1 MQIGFAEGEGGG
13 GQGWWSRGGTHL
25 NDQSPDHKVR
35 LMNSFEASVRF
46 ANEMEVMMQAAQ
58 SVPIAHQS
66 PSSVASLDITL
77 KDSCLLPHKYVP
89 RASSGV
95 NVINALLRNG
105 CHIKCRGWERRQ
117 ANEVESLTYGL
128 NWSSCRLKDGADGSV
143 EGRVSFFW
151 GAVFFSCYVFIV
163 WLKDVTGNWP
173 RPRVLFDLSF
183 QVDLV
188 EEHVENLK
196 DWRNLHAY
204 HEWTS
209 GLLAV

>member
-1 MQIGFAEGEGGG
+1 
-13 GQGWWSRGGTHL
+13 
-25 NDQSPDHKVR
+25 
-35 LMNSFEASVRF
+35 
-46 ANEMEVMMQAAQ
+46 MQAAQ

-66 PSSVASLDITL
+66 PSSVAFLDITL

-117 ANEVESLTYGL
+117 VNEVESLTYGL

-143 EGRVSFFW
+143 EGRFSLF
-151 GAVFFSCYVFIV
+151 VFFMLCFYCVVERHNRKLTSAKTNHFSWVSVFVSPFWCIF
-163 WLKDVTGNWP
+163 P
-173 RPRVLFDLSF
+173 I
-183 QVDLV
+183 DLV

-196 DWRNLHAY
+196 DWRNLHA
-204 HEWTS
+204 
-209 GLLAV
+209 